1 LGTEKKVDIEET
13 SNNYNFIGNNKKPY
27 YTMNWLSTKAVPDLP
42 DAQGN
47 TAGYFFFETSEGFK
61 FKSIDSLL
69 SQEKKKSY
77 IYNGTPDSVLI
88 FLQDMMVKA
97 LDYSKDNRVD
107 VQEKL
112 KMGAFSTRTV
122 LFDPFN
128 CYYEVITPNAKA
140 IEKKDGIKTAG
151 KELTVLNPEFNKEGA
166 NKEFT
171 RTQYM
176 LLDKG
181 TLPTGDTKE
190 QINKSTEQN
199 FDPKNILNQSTMR
212 YNQLFTSQCQITIPG
227 DFSLHAG
234 DAIFMDA
241 PPENKKKNDEV
252 NKQDG
257 GLYIIA
263 DLCHYISPKET
274 YTKLILVRDSVGR
287 TGNHTSGKIPL

>member
-1 LGTEKKVDIEET
+1 
-13 SNNYNFIGNNKKPY
+13 
-27 YTMNWLSTKAVPDLP
+27 M
-42 DAQGN
+42 Q
-47 TAGYFFFETSEGFK
+47 
-61 FKSIDSLL
+61 
-69 SQEKKKSY
+69 KKK
-77 IYNGTPDSVLI
+77 
-88 FLQDMMVKA
+88 KA
-97 LDYSKDNRVD
+97 SL
-107 VQEKL
+107 KL
-112 KMGAFSTRTV
+112 
-122 LFDPFN
+122 
-128 CYYEVITPNAKA
+128 
-140 IEKKDGIKTAG
+140 AG
-151 KELTVLNPEFNKEGA
+151 KELPVLNPEFNKEGA

-199 FDPKNILNQSTMR
+199 FDPKNILSQSTMR
-212 YNQLFTSQCQITIPG
+212 YNQLFTSKSEITIPG

-234 DAIFMDA
+234 DAIFMDV
-241 PPENKKKNDEV
+241 PPENAKKNDEV